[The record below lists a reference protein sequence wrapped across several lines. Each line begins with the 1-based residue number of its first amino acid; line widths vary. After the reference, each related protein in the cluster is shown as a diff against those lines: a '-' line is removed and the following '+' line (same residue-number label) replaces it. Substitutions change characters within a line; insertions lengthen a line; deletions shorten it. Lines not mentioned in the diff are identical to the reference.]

1 MVKIETTF
9 SFIGFRN
16 IFRSKKKY
24 LELIFV
30 YQQNDTIRLYSSF
43 SYNQIR
49 IIRIIGLV
57 KIETT
62 FSFIGFRNIF
72 RSKKKY
78 LELIFVYQQN
88 DTIRLYSSFSYNQI
102 RIIRIIG
109 LVKIET
115 TFSFIGFR
123 NIFRSKKKYLE
134 LIFVYQQNDTI
145 RLYSSFSYNQIRIIR
160 IIGLVKIET
169 TFSFIGFRN
178 IFRSKKKYLELIFV
192 YQQNDTIRLYS
203 SFSYNQIRIIRIIG
217 LVKIETTFSFIGFRN
232 IFRSKKKYLELI
244 FVYQQNDTIRLYSS
258 FSYNQIRIIRIIG
271 LVKIETTFSF
281 IGFRNIF
288 RSKKKYLELIFVYQQ
303 NDTIRLYSSFSYNQI
318 RIIRIIGL
326 VKIETTFSFIGFRNI
341 FRSKKKYLELIFV
354 YQQNDTIRLYSSFS
368 YNQIRIIRI
377 IGLVKIETTF
387 SFIGFRN
394 IFRSKKKYLELIF
407 VYQQND
413 TIRLYSSFSYNQ
425 IRIIRI
431 IGFVKIET
439 TFSFIGFRNIF
450 RSKKKYLE
458 LIFVYQQN
466 DTIRLY
472 SSFSYNQIRIIRIIG
487 LVKIETTFSFIGF
500 RNIFRSKKKYLE
512 LIFVYQQNDTI
523 RLYSSFSYNQIR
535 IIRIIG
541 LVKIE
546 TTFSFIGF
554 RNIFRSKKKYLE
566 LIFVYQQ
573 NDTIRLYSSFSYNQ
587 IRIIRII
594 GLVKIETTFSF
605 IGFRNIFRSKKKY
618 LELIFVYQ
626 QNDTIRLYSSFSYNQ
641 IQIIRIIG
649 LVKIETTFSFIG
661 FRNIFRSKK
670 KYLELIFVYQQNDTI
685 RLYSSFS
692 YNQIRIIRIIGLV
705 KIETT
710 FSFIGF
716 RNIFR
721 SKKKYLELIFV
732 YQQNDTIRLYSSFSY
747 NQIRIIRIIGLVK
760 IETTFSF
767 IGFRNI
773 FRSKKKYLELIFVYQ
788 QNDTIRLYSS
798 FSYNQIQIIR
808 IIGLVKIETT
818 FSFIGFRNIFRS
830 KKKYLEL
837 IFVYQQ
843 NDTIRLY
850 SSFSYN
856 QIQIIRII
864 GLVKI
869 ETTFSFIGFRNI
881 FRSKKKYLELI
892 FVYQQNDTIRL
903 YSSFSYN
910 QIRIIRII
918 GLVKIETTFSFIGF
932 RNIFRSKKKYLELIF
947 VYQQNDTIRL
957 YSSFSYNQIRIIR
970 IIGLVKIETTFSFI
984 GFRNIF
990 RSKKK
995 YLELIFVY
1003 QQNDTIRLYS
1013 SFSYNQ
1019 IRIIRI
1025 IGLVKIETTFSFI
1038 GFRNIFR
1045 SKKKYLELIFVYQQN
1060 DTIRLYSSFSYNQIR
1075 IIRIIGLVKIET
1087 TFSFIGFRN

>member
-1 MVKIETTF
+1 M
-9 SFIGFRN
+9 
-16 IFRSKKKY
+16 
-24 LELIFV
+24 
-30 YQQNDTIRLYSSF
+30 
-43 SYNQIR
+43 
-49 IIRIIGLV
+49 
-57 KIETT
+57 
-62 FSFIGFRNIF
+62 
-72 RSKKKY
+72 
-78 LELIFVYQQN
+78 
-88 DTIRLYSSFSYNQI
+88 
-102 RIIRIIG
+102 
-109 LVKIET
+109 
-115 TFSFIGFR
+115 
-123 NIFRSKKKYLE
+123 
-134 LIFVYQQNDTI
+134 
-145 RLYSSFSYNQIRIIR
+145 
-160 IIGLVKIET
+160 
-169 TFSFIGFRN
+169 
-178 IFRSKKKYLELIFV
+178 
-192 YQQNDTIRLYS
+192 
-203 SFSYNQIRIIRIIG
+203 
-217 LVKIETTFSFIGFRN
+217 
-232 IFRSKKKYLELI
+232 
-244 FVYQQNDTIRLYSS
+244 
-258 FSYNQIRIIRIIG
+258 
-271 LVKIETTFSF
+271 
-281 IGFRNIF
+281 
-288 RSKKKYLELIFVYQQ
+288 
-303 NDTIRLYSSFSYNQI
+303 
-318 RIIRIIGL
+318 
-326 VKIETTFSFIGFRNI
+326 
-341 FRSKKKYLELIFV
+341 
-354 YQQNDTIRLYSSFS
+354 
-368 YNQIRIIRI
+368 
-377 IGLVKIETTF
+377 
-387 SFIGFRN
+387 
-394 IFRSKKKYLELIF
+394 
-407 VYQQND
+407 
-413 TIRLYSSFSYNQ
+413 
-425 IRIIRI
+425 
-431 IGFVKIET
+431 VKIET

-798 FSYNQIQIIR
+798 FSYNQI
-808 IIGLVKIETT
+808 
-818 FSFIGFRNIFRS
+818 
-830 KKKYLEL
+830 
-837 IFVYQQ
+837 
-843 NDTIRLY
+843 
-850 SSFSYN
+850 
-856 QIQIIRII
+856 
-864 GLVKI
+864 
-869 ETTFSFIGFRNI
+869 
-881 FRSKKKYLELI
+881 
-892 FVYQQNDTIRL
+892 
-903 YSSFSYN
+903 
-910 QIRIIRII
+910 RIIRII

-957 YSSFSYNQIRIIR
+957 YSSFSKSESYY
-970 IIGLVKIETTFSFI
+970 
-984 GFRNIF
+984 
-990 RSKKK
+990 SKK
-995 YLELIFVY
+995 LIFVY
-1003 QQNDTIRLYS
+1003 QQNDTIRLYRIGKNRNYFFLHW
-1013 SFSYNQ
+1013 FS
-1019 IRIIRI
+1019 
-1025 IGLVKIETTFSFI
+1025 
-1038 GFRNIFR
+1038 
-1045 SKKKYLELIFVYQQN
+1045 
-1060 DTIRLYSSFSYNQIR
+1060 
-1075 IIRIIGLVKIET
+1075 
-1087 TFSFIGFRN
+1087 

>member
-431 IGFVKIET
+431 IG
-439 TFSFIGFRNIF
+439 
-450 RSKKKYLE
+450 
-458 LIFVYQQN
+458 
-466 DTIRLY
+466 
-472 SSFSYNQIRIIRIIG
+472 

-535 IIRIIG
+535 
-541 LVKIE
+541 
-546 TTFSFIGF
+546 
-554 RNIFRSKKKYLE
+554 
-566 LIFVYQQ
+566 
-573 NDTIRLYSSFSYNQ
+573 
-587 IRIIRII
+587 
-594 GLVKIETTFSF
+594 
-605 IGFRNIFRSKKKY
+605 
-618 LELIFVYQ
+618 
-626 QNDTIRLYSSFSYNQ
+626 
-641 IQIIRIIG
+641 
-649 LVKIETTFSFIG
+649 
-661 FRNIFRSKK
+661 
-670 KYLELIFVYQQNDTI
+670 
-685 RLYSSFS
+685 
-692 YNQIRIIRIIGLV
+692 
-705 KIETT
+705 
-710 FSFIGF
+710 
-716 RNIFR
+716 
-721 SKKKYLELIFV
+721 
-732 YQQNDTIRLYSSFSY
+732 
-747 NQIRIIRIIGLVK
+747 
-760 IETTFSF
+760 
-767 IGFRNI
+767 
-773 FRSKKKYLELIFVYQ
+773 
-788 QNDTIRLYSS
+788 
-798 FSYNQIQIIR
+798 
-808 IIGLVKIETT
+808 
-818 FSFIGFRNIFRS
+818 
-830 KKKYLEL
+830 
-837 IFVYQQ
+837 
-843 NDTIRLY
+843 
-850 SSFSYN
+850 
-856 QIQIIRII
+856 IIRII

-1087 TFSFIGFRN
+1087 TFSFIGFRNIFRSKKKYLELIFVYQQNDTIRLYSSFSYNQIRIIRIIGLVKIETTFSFIGFRNIFRSKKKYLELIFVYQQNDTIRLYSSFSYNQIRIIRIIGLVKIETTFSFIGFRNIFRSKKKYLELIFVYQQNDTIRLYSSFSYNQIRIIRIIGLVKIETTFSFIGFRNIFRSKKKYLELIFVYQQNDTIRLYSSFSYNQIRIIRIIGLVKIETTFSFIGFRNIFRSKKKYLELIFVYQQNDTIRLYSSFSYNQIRIIRIIGLVKIETTFSFIGFRNIFRSKKKYLELIFVYQQNDTIRLYSSFSYNQIRIIRIIGLVKIEMLRKPMKC